1 MPRHQEQVEQLQK
14 MQRRTQSDIERFR
27 EELQAEIEPAPASD
41 DDAAADVAADI
52 YERGKIISLIR
63 TLESKLRSIERAIAV
78 AEQGTYGTCEKCGVA
93 IPPERLEIMPETTL
107 CVNCAS
113 ELERGMSRGHRS
125 SRDQYRRA
133 RVLDADTGN
142 STDSDQESDAAD

>member
-1 MPRHQEQVEQLQK
+1 MPRQQEQVEQLEK
-14 MQRRTQSDIERFR
+14 MQRRTQADIERFR
-27 EELQAEIEPAPASD
+27 EELQAEIEAAPASD

-63 TLESKLRSIERAIAV
+63 ALESKLHQIERAIAV

-93 IPPERLEIMPETTL
+93 IVPERLEIMPETTL

-113 ELERGMSRGHRS
+113 ELEKGMRRGQLA

-133 RVLDADTGN
+133 EARVRREERAA
-142 STDSDQESDAAD
+142 ESDDNGDD